1 MTDATNP
8 AAANGGIDRR
18 DALKLFGGSA
28 LAVALAGCTELLG
41 NGDGDDS
48 SPNETGDGDVPDEPI
63 QAGLQ
68 TFREGAPAVLGVQAE
83 YGAETAV
90 RRINE
95 NGGVAGR
102 EIELD
107 IVEEGSEQ
115 LENYQQFVDQ
125 GKDVTFGPISS
136 GGHEAMVPEIDDQ
149 GVINVATD
157 GTVTTLYEENF
168 PDTTYSFR
176 FQNHDVMEALS
187 AAKEAVEVLGADNID
202 TYAGVN
208 PNYAFGEDEMALFS
222 AGIEKLT
229 GAEEVYNGTPDLATD
244 DMSTH
249 VTNINSEE
257 PDVVFT
263 SCWGGDATLL
273 LQQAQAND
281 MLDNTELV
289 VGTVLYGSANDYE
302 EGDLEGPIHGG
313 SRNFYWDQPT
323 TDQWTPAA
331 DLFDEVQNEYGVIP
345 TAHFMSGYGAVTAWA
360 TAADKAVRLLG
371 RWPEQEELAMVL
383 EEHGFFTPAGY
394 HVMSTDHQ
402 GYSSAHFGEMAW
414 SDEVG
419 GAVLENVNVY
429 AAENVSPPPGTTSL
443 DWIDS
448 W

>member
-1 MTDATNP
+1 MT
-8 AAANGGIDRR
+8 GGSSPDGLNRR
-18 DALKLFGGSA
+18 DALRVFGGSA
-28 LAVALAGCTELLG
+28 LALALAGCAELLG
-41 NGDGDDS
+41 GDDDV
-48 SPNETGDGDVPDEPI
+48 GDAEEGDVPDEPI
-63 QAGLQ
+63 EAGLQ

-90 RRINE
+90 GRIND

-107 IVEEGSEQ
+107 VVEEGDEH
-115 LENYQQFVDQ
+115 LENYQQFVDE

-136 GGHEAMVPEIDDQ
+136 GGHEAMVPEIDDR

-157 GTVTTLYEENF
+157 GTVTTLYEEDF

-176 FQNHDVMEALS
+176 FQNHDVMEAL
-187 AAKEAVEVLGADNID
+187 AAAVEAVEILGADEID
-202 TYAGVN
+202 TYAGIN
-208 PNYAFGEDEMALFS
+208 PNYAFGQDEMEIFS
-222 AGIEKLT
+222 LGIQQLAD
-229 GAEEVYNGTPDLATD
+229 AEEVYSGFPDLGAD

-249 VTNINSEE
+249 VTNVNSEE

-273 LQQAQAND
+273 LQQAQASD
-281 MLDNTELV
+281 MLENTELV
-289 VGTVLYGSANDYE
+289 VGPVLYGSANDYE

-313 SRNFYWDQPT
+313 SRNFYWDQPA

-331 DLFDEVQNEYGVIP
+331 DLFDEVREEYDVIP

-360 TAADKAVRLLG
+360 TAADKAVRILG
-371 RWPEQEELAMVL
+371 RWPEQDELAAML

-394 HVMSTDHQ
+394 HTMATDHQ
-402 GYSSAHFGEMAW
+402 GYSNAHFGELAW
-414 SDEVG
+414 SDELDA
-419 GAVLENVNVY
+419 AVLEDVNVY
-429 AAENVSPPPGTTSL
+429 APEEVSPPPGTTSR
-443 DWIDS
+443 DWIEG